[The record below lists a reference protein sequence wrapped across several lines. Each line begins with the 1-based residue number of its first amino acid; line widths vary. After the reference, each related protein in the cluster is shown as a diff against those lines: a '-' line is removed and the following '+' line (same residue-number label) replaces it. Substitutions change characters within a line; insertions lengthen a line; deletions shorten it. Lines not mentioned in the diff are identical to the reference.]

1 LLLHVLKLV
10 CPASIVPDIQHAL
23 QLIVDATARVA
34 AAVANAYEAVHCA
47 VADTGS
53 GYAGQPGFESALEHS
68 PEHVRT
74 ILGVL
79 G

>member
-1 LLLHVLKLV
+1 M
-10 CPASIVPDIQHAL
+10 L
-23 QLIVDATARVA
+23 QSPRLRADATARVA